1 MTLWNALHS
10 NYYLTNLVYFFRFEH
25 CIVALDDGKVMII
38 GGAYGGFNSDV
49 IIYHGSSSTFTVAP
63 DMLFENYG
71 TACSLFYSKKH
82 NSRPVV
88 FVVYGK
94 NAQLFDYTVTD
105 SWEES
110 KNFSWGF
117 LLRQ

>member
-1 MTLWNALHS
+1 M
-10 NYYLTNLVYFFRFEH
+10 
-25 CIVALDDGKVMII
+25 ALDDGKVMII

-94 NAQLFDYTVTD
+94 NAQLFDYTVMD

-110 KNFSWGF
+110 KNFECPITDLNKRF
-117 LLRQ
+117 LPKPMTTTGWKVCTIIC

>member
-1 MTLWNALHS
+1 M
-10 NYYLTNLVYFFRFEH
+10 
-25 CIVALDDGKVMII
+25 ALDDGKVMII

-110 KNFSWGF
+110 KVHIFSEGHKILQNLHLTF
-117 LLRQ
+117 VLCSASQK